1 MMMKRIL
8 LACISLFFLGCGN
21 FLDINPESEVVN
33 DDMFS
38 TAEGVEDALY
48 GVYMSMGE
56 GGYVWWGYVCVDTGV
71 VGAKFC
77 YG

>member
-1 MMMKRIL
+1 MMKRIL

-38 TAEGVEDALY
+38 TADCFYPLEYEGQYLLPFEN
-48 GVYMSMGE
+48 
-56 GGYVWWGYVCVDTGV
+56 
-71 VGAKFC
+71 
-77 YG
+77 

>member
-1 MMMKRIL
+1 MMEKIIL

-48 GVYMSMGE
+48 GVYVDGE
-56 GGYVWWGYVCVDTGV
+56 RGYVWWGYVGVDTGV
-71 VGAKFC
+71 AGTEFC

>member
-1 MMMKRIL
+1 MMKRIL

-48 GVYMSMGE
+48 GGVYVDGE